1 MMIWENMNPC
11 YKEMYIQQY
20 EVDMPEIVNKLAPHI
35 SYWPSSPSAF
45 GKMQDTDNENYGDSH
60 DWEVWHGK
68 PFYSLQRYVSKI
80 QFGVWLTVIFFLM

>member
-1 MMIWENMNPC
+1 MIWEDMNPR

-45 GKMQDTDNENYGDSH
+45 GKMQDTERMRIMEILTTGRFGMGKNLLLITEIRFQDSIRSLA
-60 DWEVWHGK
+60 
-68 PFYSLQRYVSKI
+68 YSHFRV
-80 QFGVWLTVIFFLM
+80 